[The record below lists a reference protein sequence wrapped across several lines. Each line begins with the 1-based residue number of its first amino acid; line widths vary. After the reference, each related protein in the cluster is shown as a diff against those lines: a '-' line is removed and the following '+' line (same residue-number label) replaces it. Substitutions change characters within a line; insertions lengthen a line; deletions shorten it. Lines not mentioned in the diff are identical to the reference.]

1 MLEGL
6 GITNEVQGSAAPGV
20 DIQLNLYVQLYK
32 VCDYIQSDEKGS
44 EVGGC
49 VSNGVLH

>member
-1 MLEGL
+1 MS
-6 GITNEVQGSAAPGV
+6 IH
-20 DIQLNLYVQLYK
+20 VQLYK

-49 VSNGVLH
+49 VSNGHMSCRLSIHVHVCA